1 MGHSHNHGHDH
12 GHTHTHNANK
22 KALLLAF
29 LLTTGF
35 MLAEAVGGYVTNSLA
50 LLSDAG
56 HMLSDA
62 VSLGLSLLAF
72 KIGEKRP
79 TSEKTYGY
87 KRIEILAA
95 LFNGI
100 ALIIISIYILIEAI
114 RRFRESVE
122 VAGVGMLSIAIV
134 GLLINIGAAFILMRG
149 DTSENL
155 NLRSAFLHVLGDLLG
170 SVGAIVAAL
179 LILFFGW
186 EVADP
191 IASILVSILVIVSG
205 WRVTKDTLH
214 ILMEGKPHNVNLEA
228 IRNSLATIPSVRNVH
243 DLHVW
248 AVTSDFPTLTC
259 HITVEQGTNTQR
271 VLGEAT
277 KRIREQFHIKH
288 VTIQI
293 EDTEHCHNE
302 DHCHT

>member
-1 MGHSHNHGHDH
+1 MGHSHDHNH
-12 GHTHTHNANK
+12 GHTHHANK

-35 MLAEAVGGYVTNSLA
+35 MLAEAVGGYLTNSLA

-100 ALIIISIYILIEAI
+100 TLVIISIYILVEAI
-114 RRFRESVE
+114 RRFQEPVE
-122 VAGVGMLSIAIV
+122 VAGTGMLTIAIV
-134 GLLINIGAAFILMRG
+134 GLFINIGSAFILMRG

-186 EVADP
+186 EIADP

-205 WRVTKDTLH
+205 WRVTRDTLH
-214 ILMEGKPHNVNLEA
+214 ILMEGKPRNVNIEE
-228 IRNSLATIPSVRNVH
+228 IRSSLTTIPSVRNVH

-259 HITVEQGTNTQR
+259 HITVEQGINTQR

-277 KRIREQFHIKH
+277 KRIREQFHIEH

-293 EDTEHCHNE
+293 EEDTEYCHNEEHCH
-302 DHCHT
+302 T

>member
-1 MGHSHNHGHDH
+1 MGHSHEHDH
-12 GHTHTHNANK
+12 DHAHHANK
-22 KALLLAF
+22 KALF
-29 LLTTGF
+29 LVFILTTGF
-35 MLAEAVGGYVTNSLA
+35 MLAEAIGGYLTNSLA

-79 TSEKTYGY
+79 TPEKTYGY

-100 ALIIISIYILIEAI
+100 ALVAISIYISVEAI
-114 RRFRESVE
+114 RRFQEPVE
-122 VAGVGMLSIAIV
+122 VAGTGMLIIAGI
-134 GLLINIGAAFILMRG
+134 GLLVNIGSAWILMRG
-149 DTSENL
+149 DIGENL
-155 NLRSAFLHVLGDLLG
+155 NLSSAFLHVLGDLLG
-170 SVGAIVAAL
+170 SAGAIIAAL

-186 EVADP
+186 ELADP

-205 WRVTKDTLH
+205 WRVTRDTLH
-214 ILMEGKPHNVNLEA
+214 ILMEGKPRNVDIEE
-228 IRNSLATIPSVRNVH
+228 IRSSLSGIQSVQNVH

-248 AVTSDFPTLTC
+248 TVTSDFPTLTC
-259 HITVEQGTNTQR
+259 HITVERGTNTQR

-277 KRIREQFHIKH
+277 KRIREQFHIEH
-288 VTIQI
+288 VTIQV
-293 EDTEHCHNE
+293 EEGMGHCHNE
-302 DHCHT
+302 EHCHT